1 MTFANWFFLPFQ
13 NEISIWFE
21 MRYHFSCFHNW
32 LSKIVQS
39 LSKSATF
46 SKGSLANNPN
56 GKIFFHFKWEN
67 TFHMIEKTS
76 SDRKLQDRKG
86 LVYSTS
92 LHVWHSVYKFCTLIY
107 ITPFHRF
114 FCPKLRVC
122 PTLRGDRKIRETARC
137 KQVDRLKKVDPFQAI
152 FVSRTLSTMDHT

>member
-1 MTFANWFFLPFQ
+1 MYKLYNSINITNKLTRRSFFYHVKSFFNLKWKNVCHLQIDFFLPFQ

-92 LHVWHSVYKFCTLIY
+92 LHV
-107 ITPFHRF
+107 
-114 FCPKLRVC
+114 
-122 PTLRGDRKIRETARC
+122 
-137 KQVDRLKKVDPFQAI
+137 
-152 FVSRTLSTMDHT
+152 